1 MHLDRLVPRVSADPA
16 LAPVLVMLDPETA
29 AVAFVVVLKRSN
41 RVLNPAPESLTRLTT
56 YLSKS
61 LEPLEKYTPIC
72 KCWN

>member
-16 LAPVLVMLDPETA
+16 LAPVLVVLDPETT

-41 RVLNPAPESLTRLTT
+41 RVLNPAPESLTRLIT

-61 LEPLEKYTPIC
+61 LEPLER
-72 KCWN
+72 